1 MAADTVL
8 MLLLEGSEVEWHLNY
23 PKVKNTAF
31 VEVQGVCIVKYQRSF
46 IYFFLYKLLSIFCLK
61 KYFKLLC
68 IILYERFYYK
78 IQIIGK
84 LLKLEWVNLPVSV
97 FFFLLYCNPT
107 FSSFA
112 YSTSTYGNHKP

>member
-46 IYFFLYKLLSIFCLK
+46 IYFFYINYYPFSVWKNISNFCALFCMK
-61 KYFKLLC
+61 GF
-68 IILYERFYYK
+68 IIKFR
-78 IQIIGK
+78 
-84 LLKLEWVNLPVSV
+84 
-97 FFFLLYCNPT
+97 
-107 FSSFA
+107 
-112 YSTSTYGNHKP
+112 